1 MNFFKVT
8 LTLVFLSCLNLV
20 LIAQATQTIRGVV
33 IDRDSKAPLVGAKV
47 IVVGTNPLQGAVTDP
62 DGYFRID
69 YVAVGRYSLKV
80 TYLGYDELL
89 LPEVLVGAG
98 KEVNITLELTESLGQ
113 LKEVVV
119 TGNPEKGEPIN
130 EMAGPSARSFTIDE
144 ASRFSGSF
152 NGDISR
158 IAQSYAGVSGSGISN
173 DLIIRGNSSKGLL
186 WRLEGIE
193 VPNLNHLASNG
204 SSGGGLSILSV
215 NVIKNSDFYTGAFPS
230 EYGNALSGVFDVKLR
245 TGNDEKR
252 EYSIQA
258 GFMGLEAAMEGPFS
272 KKSKSSY
279 LINYRY
285 STTGIFDL
293 IGLVIGGTALP
304 LFHDLTF
311 KFNFPT
317 QKAGTF
323 TLFGIGGYSRVAV
336 PAKKDSAD
344 WVYSDDRYETMSI
357 SNMMATGIMHKFF
370 LGSKAYLTSYL
381 AFTGSELGNTI
392 DSLDN
397 SYNFQPAQRASFIE
411 TALRIS
417 TTLNYKVNA
426 KNTVRVGS
434 IYSRVGFNLQSEDVV
449 KNLIFLSS
457 KGSTDMLQAY
467 AQWKHRFTEKI
478 TLNTGFHFT
487 YFGLNKNPVID
498 PRLSFNWNVTP
509 RHAFTLGFGKHN
521 RIEPLTFY
529 FSEIKQSDG
538 SYLSPNQNLRPT
550 KAIHAIFGYDFQ
562 INENMRLRIE
572 TYYQRL
578 YDIPVEADSA
588 SGFSVLNYN
597 VSFLSTIDNDANVAF
612 INSGT
617 GINYGIELTLERFFE
632 RNYYFLLTTSLYES
646 KYKALDGIERNTRYN
661 NNFICNAIAGKEFPV
676 GKNKTNAFVMDLK
689 IVWSGGIPLT
699 PINLDSSIATG
710 MTVFEADKRYSEKAP
725 DFFRMDFKIG
735 YRKNGDKSSHYFFL
749 DIQNITNQQNVYGQ
763 FFDAQEQKIQTIY
776 QLGFVPIFNYRVQ
789 F

>member
-1 MNFFKVT
+1 MNFFRTGLAAFFFFCSQFVT
-8 LTLVFLSCLNLV
+8 T
-20 LIAQATQTIRGVV
+20 AQSTQTIRGVV
-33 IDRDSKAPLVGAKV
+33 QDRDSKVPLIGAKV
-47 IVVGTNPLQGAVTDP
+47 SVVGTDPLKGAVTDAE
-62 DGYFRID
+62 GYFRIEE
-69 YVAVGRYSLKV
+69 VAVGRYTLKV
-80 TYLGYDELL
+80 SYLGYDELIV
-89 LPEVLVGAG
+89 PEVLVGAG
-98 KEVNITLELTESLGQ
+98 KEVNLTLELTESVGQ

-158 IAQSYAGVSGSGISN
+158 IAQSYAGVSGSGIAN

-215 NVIKNSDFYTGAFPS
+215 NVIKNSDFYTGAFPA

-252 EYSIQA
+252 EYSLQA
-258 GFMGLEAAMEGPFS
+258 GFMGLEANFEGPFS
-272 KKSKSSY
+272 KKNKSSY
-279 LINYRY
+279 LVNYRY
-285 STTGIFDL
+285 STTGIFTL
-293 IGLVIGGTALP
+293 IGVDVAGTALP

-317 QKAGTF
+317 EHAGTF
-323 TLFGIGGYSRVAV
+323 TFFGIGGYSRVAV
-336 PAKKDSAD
+336 PAKKDSTD
-344 WVYSDDRYETMSI
+344 WVYSDDRHETMSI
-357 SNMMATGIMHKFF
+357 SNMMATGVIHKIFV
-370 LGSKAYLTSYL
+370 GSKSYLTSYI
-381 AFTGSELGNTI
+381 AFTGSELGNTV
-392 DSLDN
+392 DSLDDF
-397 SYNFQPAQRASFIE
+397 YHFHPVQRASFVE

-417 TTLNYKVNA
+417 TMLNYKINA
-426 KNTVRVGS
+426 KNTLRLGA
-434 IYSRVGFNLQSEDVV
+434 IYSRVSFNLQSEDLA
-449 KNLIFLSS
+449 KNIIYLASD
-457 KGSTDMLQAY
+457 GATDMLQAY

-478 TLNTGFHFT
+478 TLNSGFHFT
-487 YFGLNKNPVID
+487 YFGLNKNPVLD
-498 PRLSFNWNVTP
+498 PRMSFSWTVSP
-509 RHAFTLGFGKHN
+509 RHSLSLGLGKHN

-529 FSEIKQSDG
+529 FAEIQQSDG
-538 SYLSPNQNLRPT
+538 SYLSSNQNLKPT

-572 TYYQRL
+572 SYFQRL
-578 YDIPVEADSA
+578 YDIPVESDSS

-597 VSFLSTIDNDANVAF
+597 VSFLSTIDNDAGVNFV
-612 INSGT
+612 NKGT
-617 GINYGIELTLERFFE
+617 GTNYGIELTLERFFE
-632 RNYYFLLTTSLYES
+632 QNYYFLLTTSLFES
-646 KYKALDGIERNTRYN
+646 KYRALDGVERNTRYN

-676 GKNKTNAFVMDLK
+676 GKNKTNAFVLDLK
-689 IVWSGGIPLT
+689 IVWSGGVPLT
-699 PINLDSSIATG
+699 PIDLDSSIATG
-710 MTVFEADKRYSEKAP
+710 KTVFETSKRYSEKAP

-735 YRKNGDKSSHYFFL
+735 YRKNGKKSSHYFFL
-749 DIQNITNQQNVYGQ
+749 DIQNLTNRQNVYGHY
-763 FFDAQEQKIQTIY
+763 FDAQEQKIETIY